1 MSRFFRSKAAVV
13 GLVLLALL
21 VALGTVGPLL
31 VPFPEAGARWRDIG
45 YWQDNPAAAPPWWTQ
60 PGLGVGLPSVTQEG
74 RTWTFRWT
82 NPLEGPVVISVP
94 GNGAVPVRIQAEGSE
109 GRMRE
114 IVRKV
119 VDPSPGQPG
128 RISLDLAPSAALRI
142 TLLGLEEDAA
152 GPVVTV
158 VGRASGWLGTDA
170 AKRDVFTGLVLGVRW
185 ALLLGLLVSFLTVS
199 LGLALGILAACSGG
213 WVDTLLNRIYEF
225 FSLLPLLPL
234 MIALS
239 AVYKPSL
246 GTFLILALLFFWTK
260 AFKPLYA
267 QALQIRQEGY
277 VEAGRSLG
285 AGRWRLAT
293 RYVLPSLLPYGFA
306 LMALSVPGILL
317 YEASLGVV
325 GLGDPSVV
333 TWGQMLRDAFV
344 QGAVV
349 NHLWWWV
356 LPPGLMIGL
365 TGLTFALL
373 GQGFDRLWKK
383 TG

>member
-1 MSRFFRSKAAVV
+1 MNRFFQSRSGIV
-13 GLVLLALL
+13 GLGLLAFLI
-21 VALGTVGPLL
+21 VLGIGGPLV
-31 VPFPEAGARWRDIG
+31 VPFPEAGTRWRDIG

-60 PGLGVGLPSVTQEG
+60 PASAGAPAIEREG
-74 RTWTFRWT
+74 SAWTFRWAQ
-82 NPLEGPVVISVP
+82 PVEGPVVVTVP
-94 GNGAVPVRIQAEGSE
+94 GDGTVAVRIQAEDG
-109 GRMRE
+109 GAQVRE
-114 IVRKV
+114 IARQLVTPTV
-119 VDPSPGQPG
+119 GQPG
-128 RISLDLAPSAALRI
+128 RISLSVSPTAALRI
-142 TLLGLEEDAA
+142 TLLPDTEDPA
-152 GPVVTV
+152 VTV

-185 ALLLGLLVSFLTVS
+185 ALLLGLVVSFFTVA
-199 LGLALGILAACSGG
+199 LGLALGVLAACSGG
-213 WVDTLLNRIYEF
+213 WVDTALNRVYEF

-246 GTFLILALLFFWTK
+246 WTFLVLALLFFWTK

-267 QALQIRQEGY
+267 MALQIRQEGY
-277 VEAGRSLG
+277 LEAGRTLG

-293 RYVLPSLLPYGFA
+293 RYVVPSLVPYGFGM
-306 LMALSVPGILL
+306 MALSVPGILL

-325 GLGDPSVV
+325 GLGDPTAV

-349 NHLWWWV
+349 NRLWWWV

-373 GQGFDRLWKK
+373 GRGFDRVWQK